1 MNKNKANIFRNVI
14 GTKAIL
20 FIPVR
25 GRKRAHRI
33 APFRI
38 SVIFYPR
45 EGTVTINTQEKL
57 LRRLMMIFY
66 PRKGTETKLGGCHA

>member
-1 MNKNKANIFRNVI
+1 MNKANVVCDM
-14 GTKAIL
+14 GSVKAIL

-66 PRKGTETKLGGCHA
+66 PRKGTKTKLGVRHA